1 MRIISGK
8 NRGLKLTELRK
19 GDSGVRLRPTS
30 DRVRESLFNVLQN
43 NLDFNDLVVLDLFA
57 GTGALGLEAI
67 SRGAE
72 SVTFVEKAQVCQKII
87 QKNVELLN
95 CSDRTRLLSK
105 DATKLSPGERCDLVF
120 LDPPYGQGLGELA
133 LKSAISKGWIMAGT
147 MVIFEESKKI
157 VPNGFQLTDSRKF
170 GGTAITFLTAL

>member
-1 MRIISGK
+1 M
-8 NRGLKLTELRK
+8 
-19 GDSGVRLRPTS
+19 
-30 DRVRESLFNVLQN
+30 
-43 NLDFNDLVVLDLFA
+43 
-57 GTGALGLEAI
+57 
-67 SRGAE
+67 
-72 SVTFVEKAQVCQKII
+72 
-87 QKNVELLN
+87 LN

-170 GGTAITFLTAL
+170 GGTTITFLTAL